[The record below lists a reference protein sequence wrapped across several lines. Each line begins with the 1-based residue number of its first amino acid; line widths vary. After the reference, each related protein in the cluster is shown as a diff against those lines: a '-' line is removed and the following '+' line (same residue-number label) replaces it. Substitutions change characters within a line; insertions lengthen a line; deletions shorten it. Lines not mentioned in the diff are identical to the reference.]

1 MKPLR
6 NGIRWGL
13 AVLLLAAPAL
23 VEATA
28 PNTPPTL
35 EQQVHHKLLM
45 LPYYNVFDN
54 LEYRVSGD
62 NVTLLGQVTDP
73 VLKSDA
79 GNVVKR
85 IPGVGTVTNNIE
97 VLPVSPMDNQ
107 IRRAEMRAIYSFGG
121 LGRYAMGPVP
131 SIHIIVKN
139 GNVTLDG
146 VVANGM
152 DRNLAGIRAN
162 GVSNVFS
169 VTNNLV
175 VEQL

>member
-6 NGIRWGL
+6 SGIGWGL
-13 AVLLLAAPAL
+13 AALLLAAPAL

-28 PNTPPTL
+28 PSIPPTL
-35 EQQVHHKLLM
+35 DQKVHHQLLM

-54 LEYRVSGD
+54 LQFQVSGD
-62 NVTLLGQVTDP
+62 NVTLLGQVTNP

-85 IPGVGTVTNNIE
+85 IPGVKTVTNNIE
-97 VLPVSPMDNQ
+97 VLPLSPMDNQ
-107 IRRAEMRAIYSFGG
+107 IRRAELRAIYSFGA
-121 LGRYAMGPVP
+121 LSRYAMGAVP

-139 GNVTLDG
+139 GHVTLDG
-146 VVANGM
+146 VVASGM

-175 VEQL
+175 VDQL